1 MPRVLRALL
10 LLVLAQAALASG
22 PFAWGPYTAVV
33 ERYRDEGGLE
43 MQRLLLQKDGEEM
56 VLAEDYLISAE
67 LAEITGTEP
76 PELIVN
82 AYSGGAHCCNTV
94 SIFALQGDE
103 VVTLSSGDW
112 GNGGLALV
120 RDSDGDGK
128 AELTMVH
135 VYAYIDGLCYACS
148 PAVWRTYVWE
158 DGRFVEATRR
168 YPGPT
173 QKAVEDALAALNKA
187 LDSESAKGPEL
198 TGYAATYWINA
209 YALGRGEAAWRWLAA
224 RVPPEVTGWLEK
236 NRIALLRPFSAL
248 P

>member
-1 MPRVLRALL
+1 M
-10 LLVLAQAALASG
+10 VLAQAALASE

-43 MQRLLLQKDGEEM
+43 MQRLLLQKDGEEV
-56 VLAEDYLISAE
+56 VLAEDYLIGAE
-67 LAEITGTEP
+67 LAELTGTEP

-94 SIFALQGDE
+94 SIFALQGSE

-120 RDSDGDGK
+120 RDNDGDGR

-148 PAVWRTYVWE
+148 PAVWRTYLWE

-173 QKAVEDALAALNKA
+173 QAAMARARAALEEALASNGTSG
-187 LDSESAKGPEL
+187 SELAGH
-198 TGYAATYWINA
+198 AATYWINA
-209 YALGRGEAAWRWLAA
+209 YALGRGGEARAWLAA
-224 RVPPEVTGWLEK
+224 RVPPEVMGWLEK